1 MNMQQLINAA
11 KENYDVAVNMASM
24 FLTGEIEPNN
34 PGEVLMMF
42 EAGQHWLEKA
52 TQAKTTSEFPDLVFL
67 SDQKEQLIRLV
78 LTHERRF
85 LSYVETFIG
94 SDIPLKGVFSKLANA
109 LEAHEEASAEWK
121 KYREA

>member
-24 FLTGEIEPNN
+24 FLTGEIMPKN

-42 EAGQHWLEKA
+42 EVAQCWLEKA
-52 TQAKTTSEFPDLVFL
+52 AQAKTTSEFPDFVFL
-67 SDQKEQLIRLV
+67 NDQKEQLIWLV
-78 LTHERRF
+78 LKHERRF
-85 LSYVETFIG
+85 LSYVETSIVDG
-94 SDIPLKGVFSKLANA
+94 NPLKPVCLKLANA
-109 LEAHEEASAEWK
+109 LEAQDKASAEWK

>member
-1 MNMQQLINAA
+1 MSMQQIINAA
-11 KENYDVAVNMASM
+11 KENYNVAVNMASM
-24 FLTGEIEPNN
+24 FLTGEIEPKN

-42 EAGQHWLEKA
+42 DASQRWLEKA
-52 TQAKTTSEFPDLVFL
+52 AQSKTTSEFPDLVFL

-78 LTHERRF
+78 LTHEQRF

-94 SDIPLKGVFSKLANA
+94 SDTPLKGVFSKLANA
-109 LEAHEEASAEWK
+109 LDAQEGASAEWK